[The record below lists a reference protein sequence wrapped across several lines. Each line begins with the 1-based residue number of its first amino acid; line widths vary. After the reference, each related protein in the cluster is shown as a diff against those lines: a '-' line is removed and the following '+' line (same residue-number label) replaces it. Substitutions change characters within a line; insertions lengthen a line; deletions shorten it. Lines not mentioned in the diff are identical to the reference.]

1 MLVCKPS
8 HIRPC
13 HYGSALC
20 VSGETHPCSACCPA
34 TQVEAGR
41 LNGRPCQLV
50 ATETS
55 HAEGPRLLYIIQ
67 RWLPLVLHIRRELG
81 VKRLSGD
88 GCMLLCGSLHYRTDV
103 LQSAASCTGRSCWQ
117 PTSCRLPMP
126 PPASPPSCSS
136 GAGLCAGTSQPTAHP
151 AAGLPSPA
159 ALLAAAWRA
168 GIGWSAACTDA
179 AGTAAA
185 AAAAACSHGRGWRLV
200 GASQL

>member
-1 MLVCKPS
+1 M
-8 HIRPC
+8 
-13 HYGSALC
+13 
-20 VSGETHPCSACCPA
+20 
-34 TQVEAGR
+34 
-41 LNGRPCQLV
+41 NGRPCHLV

-81 VKRLSGD
+81 VKRLSVVRTACVCAAACNTALMCSRLRQVALAGR
-88 GCMLLCGSLHYRTDV
+88 GGSYL
-103 LQSAASCTGRSCWQ
+103 
-117 PTSCRLPMP
+117 MP
-126 PPASPPSCSS
+126 LAHATPAFPPSCSP

-168 GIGWSAACTDA
+168 GVGWNTACTDA
-179 AGTAAA
+179 AGTDAAAAA

-200 GASQL
+200 GALQL